1 LRRFSEDAR
10 YLICGSDDGK
20 ARIWH
25 TTVREG
31 GGSAE
36 RDDTIDA
43 HISFISATAAAA
55 AAAAATSA
63 AAGSGSPT
71 ADTSV
76 AAVTTAL
83 FVPESALVAALG
95 AVGGSG
101 SKNGLGNVL
110 SPPPPPSP
118 ASAVFSP
125 PRVAGPC
132 MSAAIIT
139 SDTEGVLRVF
149 VKRSVLPAAA
159 HDA

>member
-1 LRRFSEDAR
+1 VHRFSEDAR

-55 AAAAATSA
+55 AAAATA
-63 AAGSGSPT
+63 AAGNGSPT

-83 FVPESALVAALG
+83 FVPESALAAALS

-159 HDA
+159 DGA